1 MISSNKQSPPIA
13 TAPEV
18 PSSTNMNYYDPRSSA
33 ATSNYYSPTVHP
45 TPAHQ
50 QQSQQQQVYMSGDMN
65 SVANAAAAAAA
76 AASNSLPPLSHLLPT
91 NNINKLQQQPTRT
104 NNDNAPDYFSPQT
117 PERSE
122 TRSSSIG
129 YHSVPTTTSTSTTTN
144 NNIVTATTTTTTT
157 VPSQPHY
164 RKSIDYQR
172 AMCAPPP
179 APTDNNRR
187 YMAGDDAYYMM
198 PPQPTQHQPGALSH
212 FTPPT
217 APPIVPSSA
226 DMSVY
231 SVPHPYSRSH
241 LHPNYHLPSPPTSV
255 IDNVMLANHHHMMN
269 GGITNNSQKI
279 FSFVPLP
286 GLNQKKRPRRKFHEV
301 ERLYQCNYQDCTKS
315 YGTLNHLNAHVS
327 MQRHVG

>member
-1 MISSNKQSPPIA
+1 MISSNKQSPIA

-18 PSSTNMNYYDPRSSA
+18 PSSANMNYYDPRSTA

-45 TPAHQ
+45 TPVHQ
-50 QQSQQQQVYMSGDMN
+50 QQSQQQQVYMAGDMN

-129 YHSVPTTTSTSTTTN
+129 YQTVPPTTTTTTN
-144 NNIVTATTTTTTT
+144 NAATATAVTT

-164 RKSIDYQR
+164 RKSVDYQR
-172 AMCAPPP
+172 AMYPPP
-179 APTDNNRR
+179 PPTDTNRR
-187 YMAGDDAYYMM
+187 YMTSDDAYYMM
-198 PPQPTQHQPGALSH
+198 PPQPTHHQPGTLSH
-212 FTPPT
+212 YAPPSG
-217 APPIVPSSA
+217 PPIVPSSA

-255 IDNVMLANHHHMMN
+255 IDNVMMANHHHMMN
-269 GGITNNSQKI
+269 GGITNNSQKV

-327 MQRHVG
+327 MQRHVS